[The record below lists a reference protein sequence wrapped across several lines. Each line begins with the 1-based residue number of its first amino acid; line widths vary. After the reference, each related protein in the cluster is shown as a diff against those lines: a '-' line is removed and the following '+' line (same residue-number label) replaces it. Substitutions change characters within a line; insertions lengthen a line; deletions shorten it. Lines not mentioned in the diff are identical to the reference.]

1 MAREQHS
8 RNQSETQPA
17 GDLLG
22 DDERKTFSVNEM
34 ALNSKW
40 LELPEYKFETFPYDG
55 APIKTISEEGQ
66 IVETVWRQTRA
77 FSGGVWKFTG
87 FWAKRNH
94 GGQKLGF
101 EPVAYR
107 KIEE

>member
-1 MAREQHS
+1 MAREAK
-8 RNQSETQPA
+8 QPA

-22 DDERKTFSVNEM
+22 DEHEGAVWNEPPQPE
-34 ALNSKW
+34 W

-55 APIKTISEEGQ
+55 APIETISEEGQ
-66 IVETVWRQTRA
+66 IVETIWRQTRA

>member
-1 MAREQHS
+1 MAREAK
-8 RNQSETQPA
+8 QSV

-22 DDERKTFSVNEM
+22 AEEEVAVPE
-34 ALNSKW
+34 AEAPPKW
-40 LELPEYKFETFPYDG
+40 LELPEYESATFPYDG
-55 APIKTISEEGQ
+55 APVLTVSEEGQ
-66 IVETVWRQTRA
+66 VVETIWRQTRA

>member
-1 MAREQHS
+1 MAREAK
-8 RNQSETQPA
+8 QPA

-22 DDERKTFSVNEM
+22 DEPPQPE
-34 ALNSKW
+34 W
-40 LELPEYKFETFPYDG
+40 LELPEYKFEAFPYDG
-55 APIKTISEEGQ
+55 APILTVSEEGQ
-66 IVETVWRQTRA
+66 IVETVWRTTRA

-87 FWAKRNH
+87 FWSRRNC